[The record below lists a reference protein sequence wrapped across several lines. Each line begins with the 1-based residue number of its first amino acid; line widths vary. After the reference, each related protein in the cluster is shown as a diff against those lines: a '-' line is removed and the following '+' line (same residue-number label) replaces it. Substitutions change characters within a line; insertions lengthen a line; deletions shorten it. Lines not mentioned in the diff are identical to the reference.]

1 MKSLEAKRTMTL
13 SEAEVLFKVDKSLFT
28 TQLVQKTFSD
38 SYGKQ
43 NQEITLSECANLT
56 SRDLGRGQQERFCNY
71 KSQRGTS
78 FLAVTRLC
86 KLKSM

>member
-1 MKSLEAKRTMTL
+1 MTL
-13 SEAEVLFKVDKSLFT
+13 SETKALFEVDNSLFT
-28 TQLVQKTFSD
+28 KELIQETFND

-56 SRDLGRGQQERFCNY
+56 SRDLGRGQQEQFCNY
-71 KSQRGTS
+71 KSHGGTP
-78 FLAVTRLC
+78 FLAVMRLC

>member
-1 MKSLEAKRTMTL
+1 MKL
-13 SEAEVLFKVDKSLFT
+13 SEAEILFKVDNSLFT
-28 TQLVQKTFSD
+28 MELVQKTFND

-56 SRDLGRGQQERFCNY
+56 SRDLGRGQQEQFCNY

-78 FLAVTRLC
+78 FLAVMGLC